1 MKITAYL
8 KPVCGWSDGIRE
20 VFNRYSLD
28 YEEKLISDP
37 ENYAEMVSRSGQ
49 PLSPCVEIN
58 DIMLADV
65 GAEEVEEY
73 LVNEALVGNESSGG
87 RELLTDIR

>member
-1 MKITAYL
+1 MNIVAYL
-8 KPVCGWSDGIRE
+8 KPVCGWSDAIRE

-37 ENYAEMVSRSGQ
+37 ENYAEMVTRSGQ

-58 DIMLADV
+58 DVLLADV
-65 GAEEVEEY
+65 GSVEVEEY
-73 LVNEALVGNESSGG
+73 LVKESLVG
-87 RELLTDIR
+87 

>member
-28 YEEKLISDP
+28 YEEKLISEP
-37 ENYAEMVSRSGQ
+37 ENYAEMVTRSGQ

-58 DIMLADV
+58 DVMLADV
-65 GAEEVEEY
+65 GSVEVEEY
-73 LVNEALVGNESSGG
+73 LVKESLVG
-87 RELLTDIR
+87 

>member
-1 MKITAYL
+1 MNIVAYL

-28 YEEKLISDP
+28 YEEKLISEP
-37 ENYAEMVSRSGQ
+37 ENYAEMVTRSGQ

-58 DIMLADV
+58 DVMLADV
-65 GAEEVEEY
+65 GSVEVEEY
-73 LVNEALVGNESSGG
+73 LVKESLVG
-87 RELLTDIR
+87 

>member
-28 YEEKLISDP
+28 YEEKLISEP
-37 ENYAEMVSRSGQ
+37 ENYAEMVTRSGQ

-58 DIMLADV
+58 DVMLADV
-65 GAEEVEEY
+65 GSVEVEEY
-73 LVNEALVGNESSGG
+73 LVKESLVGW
-87 RELLTDIR
+87 IKKK

>member
-28 YEEKLISDP
+28 YEEKLISEP
-37 ENYAEMVSRSGQ
+37 ENYAEMVTRSGQ

-58 DIMLADV
+58 DVMLADV
-65 GAEEVEEY
+65 GSVEVEEY
-73 LVNEALVGNESSGG
+73 LVNEALVGNE
-87 RELLTDIR
+87 RA

>member
-1 MKITAYL
+1 MNIVAYL
-8 KPVCGWSDGIRE
+8 KPVCGWSDAIRE

-37 ENYAEMVSRSGQ
+37 ENYAEMVTRSGQ

-58 DIMLADV
+58 DVMLADV
-65 GAEEVEEY
+65 GSVEVEEY
-73 LVNEALVGNESSGG
+73 LVKESLVG
-87 RELLTDIR
+87 